1 MSWFP
6 TATRA
11 TMRNKMNFLLGC
23 VLLCSVLLLYLGMN
37 GIDCPRKSHR
47 HRWMELNMAS
57 GNQSVPLTEHLP
69 EDTPLIFIGGFPR
82 SGTTLTRVML
92 DAHNAVRCGEETRVI
107 PRLLA
112 MRATWSRSVKER
124 IRLDEA
130 GVTDQVL
137 DAAVRAFLLE
147 VIVGHGEP
155 APRLCNKDPFALKS
169 LSYLARIFPKAKFVL
184 MLRDGRATVHSMIS
198 RKVTI
203 SGFDLTS
210 YRDCLTKW
218 SSALDTMFSQCQA
231 AGEARCL
238 PVRYEQLVLHPEQE
252 MRQLLHFLE
261 LQWDSAVL
269 HHEELIG
276 KAGGV
281 SLSRVERST
290 DQVMKPVNT
299 EALSKWVG
307 NIPPDVINDMAEIA
321 PMLAR
326 LGYDPHANPP
336 DYTKL
341 EPMASPFNHLQ
352 KEKTAAASLHP
363 S

>member
-1 MSWFP
+1 
-6 TATRA
+6 
-11 TMRNKMNFLLGC
+11 MRNTRSSLLLGC
-23 VLLCSVLLLYLGMN
+23 MLLCSASLIYLGMS
-37 GIDCPRKSHR
+37 GTGCPPKSHR
-47 HRWMELNMAS
+47 YRWMELNMGSA
-57 GNQSVPLTEHLP
+57 NQSSSLNEHLP

-82 SGTTLTRVML
+82 SGTTLMRVML
-92 DAHNAVRCGEETRVI
+92 DAHIAVRCGEETRVI

-137 DAAVRAFLLE
+137 DSAVRAFLLE

-169 LSYLARIFPKAKFVL
+169 LSYLSRIFPKAKFVL

-218 SSALDTMFSQCQA
+218 SSAVETMFSQCQA
-231 AGEARCL
+231 AGESTCL
-238 PVRYEQLVLHPEQE
+238 PVRYEQLVLHTEEE
-252 MRQLLHFLE
+252 MRKLLHFLE
-261 LQWDSAVL
+261 LQWDPSVL

-281 SLSRVERST
+281 SLSKVERST

-299 EALSKWVG
+299 DALSKWVG
-307 NIPPDVINDMAEIA
+307 HIPSDVISDMAEIA

-336 DYTKL
+336 DYTRP
-341 EPMASPFNHLQ
+341 EPALSPFNYSQNL
-352 KEKTAAASLHP
+352 KSADTPHP

>member
-1 MSWFP
+1 MRS
-6 TATRA
+6 TR
-11 TMRNKMNFLLGC
+11 MNLLVGC
-23 VLLCSVLLLYLGMN
+23 VLLCSASLLYLGMS

-47 HRWMELNMAS
+47 HRWMELNLGS
-57 GNQSVPLTEHLP
+57 GNQSLPLTEHLP
-69 EDTPLIFIGGFPR
+69 EDTPIIFIGGFPR
-82 SGTTLTRVML
+82 SGTTLMRVML

-112 MRATWSRSVKER
+112 MKATWSRSVKEK

-137 DAAVRAFLLE
+137 DSAVRAFLLE
-147 VIVGHGEP
+147 IIVGHGEP
-155 APRLCNKDPFALKS
+155 APRLCNKDPFTLKS
-169 LSYLARIFPKAKFVL
+169 LSYLARIFPKAKFIL

-218 SSALDTMFSQCQA
+218 SSAVETMFTQCQA
-231 AGEARCL
+231 AGVSKCL
-238 PVRYEQLVLHPEQE
+238 PVQYEQLVLHPEQE
-252 MRQLLHFLE
+252 MKKLLNFLE
-261 LQWDSAVL
+261 LQWDQSVL

-281 SLSRVERST
+281 SLSKVERST

-336 DYTKL
+336 DYNKI
-341 EPMASPFNHLQ
+341 EPLVSPLNYSQ
-352 KEKTAAASLHP
+352 RVKTADSPHP